1 MHPCNECILSNVLN
15 AFRFRA
21 IQLSYTCL
29 HDWSNAHTNHTGEET
44 MNGMGVAGI
53 GLAHA
58 LVLGAGIT
66 DLGLALV
73 QKGM

>member
-1 MHPCNECILSNVLN
+1 MLLDLELFNCLIHAHMISQMPTPILWFIFN
-15 AFRFRA
+15 
-21 IQLSYTCL
+21 
-29 HDWSNAHTNHTGEET
+29 TGEET

-58 LVLGAGIT
+58 LVLGAGIA